1 MKFERLKEKDAI
13 YRAIQSFSTEFS
25 SLKSRVDLNQYSQ
38 KLAEH
43 SYTVLLKD
51 ENRVL
56 GVAAMYI
63 NDSENKAAFITLIG
77 IRSQFQKSGYGSILL
92 QHCIEKAVETGMKK
106 IRLEVDN
113 NKILVTRSSMP
124 SVDEYIEEIRPIWDS
139 HWLTNMGPEHKNLQA
154 ELQQYMGVEN
164 VELLTNGHMA
174 LELSLQAM
182 NLQGEVITTPF
193 TFASTTHAIV
203 RNGLEPVF
211 CDIDPVTYTMDVTKL
226 ERLITDRTCAIVP
239 VHVYGNVCNI
249 EEIERL
255 AHKYEL
261 KVLYDAAHTFG
272 ETYKGQGIGN
282 FGDASCFSFH
292 ATKVFNTIEGGAVC
306 YKDPELGRKLYE
318 LKNFGIHGPEEV
330 DAVGANAKMNEFCAA
345 MGLCNLRHVD
355 EEIAKRKA
363 VVERYRE
370 HLSGVDGLQLN
381 VEQPEVKSNYAYFPV
396 VFDEKLFG
404 SSRNEVFDALA
415 KNGIGARKYFYPLT
429 NTFAC
434 FHKKYD
440 VDETP
445 VARRIAKRVLTLPLY
460 ADLPLEEVDR
470 ICKIV
475 LEQKL

>member
-1 MKFERLKEKDAI
+1 ME
-13 YRAIQSFSTEFS
+13 
-25 SLKSRVDLNQYSQ
+25 
-38 KLAEH
+38 
-43 SYTVLLKD
+43 
-51 ENRVL
+51 
-56 GVAAMYI
+56 
-63 NDSENKAAFITLIG
+63 
-77 IRSQFQKSGYGSILL
+77 
-92 QHCIEKAVETGMKK
+92 
-106 IRLEVDN
+106 

-124 SVDEYIEEIRPIWDS
+124 SMEEYIEEIRSIWDS
-139 HWLTNMGPEHKNLQA
+139 HWLTNMGEKHKALQA
-154 ELQQYMGVEN
+154 ELQKYMGVPA

-211 CDIDPVTYTMDVTKL
+211 CDIDPETYTMDVTQI
-226 ERLITDRTCAIVP
+226 ERLITDRTCAILP

-249 EEIERL
+249 EEIERI
-255 AHKYEL
+255 AHKYGL

-306 YKDPELGRKLYE
+306 YRDPDMGRRLYE

-355 EEIAKRKA
+355 EEIAKRRA

-370 HLSGVDGLQLN
+370 HLEGVDGLRLN
-381 VEQPEVKSNYAYFPV
+381 VQQPEVRSNYAYFPV
-396 VFDEKLFG
+396 VFDENLFG
-404 SSRNEVFDALA
+404 ASRNEVMDALA
-415 KNGIGARKYFYPLT
+415 QNGIGARKYFYPLT
-429 NTFAC
+429 NTFEC
-434 FHKKYD
+434 FHGKYD
-440 VDETP
+440 VDATP
-445 VARRIAKRVLTLPLY
+445 VALHVAKRVLTLPLY
-460 ADLPLEEVDR
+460 ADLSMEDVDR

>member
-1 MKFERLKEKDAI
+1 
-13 YRAIQSFSTEFS
+13 
-25 SLKSRVDLNQYSQ
+25 
-38 KLAEH
+38 
-43 SYTVLLKD
+43 
-51 ENRVL
+51 
-56 GVAAMYI
+56 
-63 NDSENKAAFITLIG
+63 
-77 IRSQFQKSGYGSILL
+77 
-92 QHCIEKAVETGMKK
+92 
-106 IRLEVDN
+106 
-113 NKILVTRSSMP
+113 MP
-124 SVDEYIEEIRPIWDS
+124 SMEEYIEEIRSIWDS
-139 HWLTNMGPEHKNLQA
+139 HWLTNMGEKHKALQA
-154 ELQQYMGVEN
+154 ELQKYMGVPA

-174 LELSLQAM
+174 LQLSLQAM

-211 CDIDPVTYTMDVTKL
+211 CDIDPETYTMDVTQI
-226 ERLITDRTCAIVP
+226 ERLITDRTCAILP

-249 EEIERL
+249 EEIERI
-255 AHKYEL
+255 AHKYGL

-306 YKDPELGRKLYE
+306 YRDPDMGRRLYE

-355 EEIAKRKA
+355 EEIAKRRA

-370 HLSGVDGLQLN
+370 HLEGVDGLRLN
-381 VEQPEVKSNYAYFPV
+381 AQQPEVRSNYAYFPV
-396 VFDEKLFG
+396 VFDENLFG
-404 SSRNEVFDALA
+404 ASRNEVMDALA
-415 KNGIGARKYFYPLT
+415 QNGIGARKYFYPLT
-429 NTFAC
+429 NTFEC
-434 FHKKYD
+434 FHGKYD
-440 VDETP
+440 VDATP
-445 VARRIAKRVLTLPLY
+445 VALHVAKRVLTLPLY
-460 ADLPLEEVDR
+460 ADLSMEDVDR